1 MKINRWVAL
10 ALIAVLVVGAMGF
23 VTYRVLAST
32 NLFQTQ
38 DCPQDVE
45 ENEADQ
51 TVEVE
56 DADVEECGN
65 QLDDESGNGD
75 VNEVQESGGADA
87 DQSDEAAPVQTGI
100 TAEQAQAIVEAA
112 NPGTATLNVE
122 FDREGGKDIWEVEL
136 NNDLDVQVDATT
148 GEILST
154 EQRD

>member
-10 ALIAVLVVGAMGF
+10 ALIAVLVVGAMGL

-32 NLFQTQ
+32 NLLQTQ

-45 ENEADQ
+45 ENAAHQTAEA
-51 TVEVE
+51 E
-56 DADVEECGN
+56 DADVEDCGN

-75 VNEVQESGGADA
+75 VNEATEANGQDQADESTLA
-87 DQSDEAAPVQTGI
+87 VTGI

-112 NPGTATLNVE
+112 NPGIATLNVE
-122 FDREGGKDIWEVEL
+122 FDRESHKEVWEVEL
-136 NNDLDVQVDATT
+136 DNGLDVKVDATT

-154 EQRD
+154 EKRD